1 MKGGRIHMK
10 PYQALLALMGYYLLQ
25 IYIAPSISLDY
36 YMVIS
41 LPIALIA
48 FGWLLHKKQMLHM
61 SSRDLKGSQLFF
73 CLGIGLGLALFSKIS
88 VVLGVLS
95 GAPVLEMLLPDSF
108 LWIPTVVVLGP
119 VTEELVYRGILFGS
133 FSRSFSYKIAIVL
146 STVLFLPGHNLISGL
161 SVFVVG
167 VLLAWIYWRTDNLAV
182 TMVIHGTIN
191 FGTFLS
197 MPILALLAVNRTLG
211 TMAGLLMVLLG
222 IGITCLSTKM
232 FLQKHDA
239 LPA

>member
-1 MKGGRIHMK
+1 MK
-10 PYQALLALMGYYLLQ
+10 PYQAILAFIGYYLLQ
-25 IYIAPSISLDY
+25 IIIAPSISKDY

-41 LPIALIA
+41 SIIANIA
-48 FGWLLHKKQMLHM
+48 FGWLLHKKQMLPL

-73 CLGIGLGLALFSKIS
+73 CFGIGLGLALFSKLS

-95 GAPVLEMLLPDSF
+95 GAPIPEMLLPDGF

-167 VLLAWIYWRTDNLAV
+167 VLLAWLYWRTDNLAV

-191 FGTFLS
+191 LGTFLS

>member
-1 MKGGRIHMK
+1 MK

-95 GAPVLEMLLPDSF
+95 GAPVLEMLLPDGF

-133 FSRSFSYKIAIVL
+133 FSRSFSYKAAIVL

-167 VLLAWIYWRTDNLAV
+167 ILLAWIYWRTDNLAV

-191 FGTFLS
+191 LGSFLS
-197 MPILALLAVNRTLG
+197 MPLYALLTTNRTLG
-211 TMAGLLMVLLG
+211 LMAVLLMVLLG

>member
-1 MKGGRIHMK
+1 MK

-61 SSRDLKGSQLFF
+61 SSRDLKGSQLLF
-73 CLGIGLGLALFSKIS
+73 CLGIGLGLALISKTGILFGFLS
-88 VVLGVLS
+88 GKITSEQTLPDPFFLTVSIVTTVVLI
-95 GAPVLEMLLPDSF
+95 PVLEELL
-108 LWIPTVVVLGP
+108 V
-119 VTEELVYRGILFGS
+119 RGILFGS
-133 FSRSFSYKIAIVL
+133 FSRSFSYKTAIVCSSVFFLLGHRML
-146 STVLFLPGHNLISGL
+146 SWP

-167 VLLAWIYWRTDNLAV
+167 ILLAWIYWRTDNLAV

-191 FGTFLS
+191 LGSFLS
-197 MPILALLAVNRTLG
+197 MPLYALLTTNRTLG
-211 TMAGLLMVLLG
+211 LMAGLLMVLLG
-222 IGITCLSTKM
+222 IPVTCLSTKM